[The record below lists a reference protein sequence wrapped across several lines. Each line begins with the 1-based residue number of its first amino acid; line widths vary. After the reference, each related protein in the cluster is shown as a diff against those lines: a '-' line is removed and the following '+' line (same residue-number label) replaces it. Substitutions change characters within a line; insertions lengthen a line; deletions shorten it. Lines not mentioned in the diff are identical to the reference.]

1 METTHTTYHE
11 STYVP
16 ERVSTG
22 TSYLEGLTGIA
33 AIAIAIVGLAHVF
46 SETLL
51 AIATIAIGASLLFE
65 SGAIAARFA
74 ALISREEHSR
84 EVSAV
89 PIVRGGGMTTG
100 FMAGVA
106 GIALGILALVNIAPE
121 VLTAI
126 AAVVYGSALV
136 FDSGVYARLNNLETY
151 NSGLR
156 GLSREIAYESGLT
169 ASGIQVLV
177 GLGAIT
183 LGILAL
189 VGIHPLVLSLVAMLS
204 IGAALLLSETLM
216 GSSLKGVFSS
226 NQG

>member
-1 METTHTTYHE
+1 METTQTTYHE
-11 STYVP
+11 TAHVP

-51 AIATIAIGASLLFE
+51 AVATIAIGASLLFE

-74 ALISREEHSR
+74 ALMSDEEN
-84 EVSAV
+84 SAV
-89 PIVRGGGMTTG
+89 PMSRWGGMTTG
-100 FMAGVA
+100 FMAGLA

-126 AAVVYGSALV
+126 AAIVYGSALV
-136 FDSGVYARLNNLETY
+136 FDSGVYARLNNIET
-151 NSGLR
+151 NKSGLH

-204 IGAALLLSETLM
+204 VGAALLLSETLM
-216 GSSLKGVFSS
+216 GSSLKGVFSAD
-226 NQG
+226 QG

>member
-1 METTHTTYHE
+1 METTQTTYHE
-11 STYVP
+11 SVHVP

-51 AIATIAIGASLLFE
+51 AVATIAIGASFLFE

-74 ALISREEHSR
+74 ALISREENP
-84 EVSAV
+84 EEASAV
-89 PIVRGGGMTTG
+89 PVARWGGMTTG

-136 FDSGVYARLNNLETY
+136 FDSGVYARLNNLETSY
-151 NSGLR
+151 SGLH
-156 GLSREIAYESGLT
+156 GLSRQIAYESGLT

-189 VGIHPLVLSLVAMLS
+189 VGIHAMVLSLVAMLS
-204 IGAALLLSETLM
+204 IGAALLLTETLM
-216 GSSLKGVFSS
+216 GSSLKRAFGG